1 MPWLLGFMS
10 KGFFKWG
17 LVLTV
22 LLGILWQTYKLG
34 GDHVRAAWD
43 VERAQV
49 GIANAL
55 ETARLAE
62 LQQSTTREY
71 LKQYSRL
78 RENTRTI
85 IEKVPVYVTKQD
97 DANCHI
103 SDGFVRLHDKAT
115 GRASVPGTD
124 SPSGTD
130 GSSES
135 VELSDVGR
143 TVAGNYSTCR
153 ETALRLEQLQNWV
166 KKIGAQGP

>member
-22 LLGILWQTYKLG
+22 LLGTLWQTYRLG
-34 GDHVRAAWD
+34 GDHVRVAWD
-43 VERAQV
+43 LERAQTAS
-49 GIANAL
+49 ANAQ
-55 ETARLAE
+55 EIARLAE
-62 LQQSTTREY
+62 LQQHTTREY
-71 LKQYSRL
+71 LKQYSLL
-78 RENTRTI
+78 RENTKTI

-97 DANCHI
+97 DANCSI
-103 SDGFVRLHDKAT
+103 SDGFVRLHDEAT
-115 GRASVPGTD
+115 GNTPVPSTD

-153 ETALRLEQLQNWV
+153 ETALRLKELQEWV
-166 KKIGAQGP
+166 KKIAP